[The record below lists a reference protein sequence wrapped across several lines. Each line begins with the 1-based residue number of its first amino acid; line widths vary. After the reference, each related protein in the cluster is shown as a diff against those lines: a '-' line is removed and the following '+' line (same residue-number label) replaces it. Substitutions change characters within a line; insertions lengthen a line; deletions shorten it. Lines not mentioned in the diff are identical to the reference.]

1 MRCAW
6 QAYLKLI
13 PHRMRKDI
21 DLQGREELQELRFRI
36 GAELELVF
44 QQGSR
49 RLPYVVTNDDITFVI
64 NTASEYSPWA
74 AASVSRGYVTAQGGH
89 RVGICGIATVQN
101 GIMTGVSQPTSLCI
115 RVARDFD
122 NIAAGLETLE
132 ESILIIGPP
141 NSGKTTLLRDL
152 IRMKSNRGQ
161 GNISV
166 VDEREELFPLV
177 KGLPCFPPG
186 SQTDI
191 MTACPKNTGIETV
204 LRTMSPQWIAVD
216 EITAKADCDALL
228 YAGWC
233 GVNLLATAHA
243 GTVQDLKTRP
253 VYSPIVDYGLF
264 STVVIIQKDKAWRIE
279 RM

>member
-13 PHRMRKDI
+13 PHRMRQEV
-21 DLQGREELQELRFRI
+21 DLYGREGLQEIRLRI

-44 QQGSR
+44 QFGSR
-49 RLPYVVTNDDITFVI
+49 RLPLKATSEDIAFVI

-74 AASVSRGYVTAQGGH
+74 ATSIAKGFVTAQGGH
-89 RVGICGIATVQN
+89 RVGICGAATVQGGKMV
-101 GIMTGVSQPTSLCI
+101 GISQPTSLCI

-122 NIAAGLETLE
+122 NIAGGLESIM

-152 IRMKSNRGQ
+152 IRRKSNSGQ
-161 GNISV
+161 GNVVV

-177 KGLPCFPPG
+177 QGTPCFSAG
-186 SQTDI
+186 LQTDVL
-191 MTACPKNTGIETV
+191 TACPKNIGIESV

-216 EITAKADCDALL
+216 EITAQSDCDSLL

-243 GTVQDLKTRP
+243 RTLEELKKRP
-253 VYSPIVDYGLF
+253 VYRSIVDYGLF
-264 STVVIIQKDKAWRIE
+264 STIVILQRDKSWRVE